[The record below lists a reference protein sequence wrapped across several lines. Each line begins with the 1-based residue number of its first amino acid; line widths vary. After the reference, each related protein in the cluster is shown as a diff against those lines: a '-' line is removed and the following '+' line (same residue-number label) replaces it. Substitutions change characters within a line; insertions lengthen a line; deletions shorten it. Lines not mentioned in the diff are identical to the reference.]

1 MTSPK
6 QRPDFSQ
13 VYRAYVSRI
22 YRYVFARV
30 GNREDAEDLTAQ
42 VFYEA
47 LEKWPTYKEEGH
59 LSAWLFTIARRRVVN
74 YYRRRR
80 FSLPLEAH
88 TAVSA
93 PPWDGVEREEE
104 LNTLALLVEQLTEEE
119 QELLRLRF
127 AAGLTYR
134 EIGDCPHLDEP
145 RHLCNTCSVQV
156 MLPNR
161 QHGGRCSAILHLCR
175 YNPFSSH
182 SGRSACVPGARHS
195 CRCLSS

>member
-1 MTSPK
+1 MTSSQR
-6 QRPDFSQ
+6 QRPEFSQ

-47 LEKWPTYKEEGH
+47 LEKWPTYKEEGR
-59 LSAWLFTIARRRVVN
+59 LPAWLFTIARRKVAN
-74 YYRRRR
+74 YYRSRR
-80 FSLPLEAH
+80 LPPPL
-88 TAVSA
+88 TPRIAVST

-104 LNTLALLVEQLTEEE
+104 LNALAQLVDQLSDEE

-134 EIGDCPHLDEP
+134 EIGEI
-145 RHLCNTCSVQV
+145 T
-156 MLPNR
+156 
-161 QHGGRCSAILHLCR
+161 
-175 YNPFSSH
+175 
-182 SGRSACVPGARHS
+182 GRSEAATKMKLHRLLRRLAEMWEERYEHA
-195 CRCLSS
+195 